1 MQDIAQ
7 RLSEVEKRIESA
19 AQKSGRKRSDIL
31 LVAVTKTHPPE
42 MINAAI
48 AAGVGVG
55 QTMCFF
61 VMAVTSVLHVFTV
74 RSRGSVFCRNVRD
87 NMPLVWSA
95 AAMVVVFSALVLV
108 EPLGAVFGM
117 FALGWVR
124 WAVACALAVVP
135 TLVAEL
141 FKLWENRHETRLFSR
156 RLVRHQ
162 AGGQE

>member
-1 MQDIAQ
+1 M
-7 RLSEVEKRIESA
+7 
-19 AQKSGRKRSDIL
+19 
-31 LVAVTKTHPPE
+31 
-42 MINAAI
+42 
-48 AAGVGVG
+48 AAGFGVG

-74 RSRGSVFCRNVRD
+74 RSRGSVFCRTVRD

-95 AAMVVVFSALVLV
+95 AAMVAVFSALVLV

-117 FALGWVR
+117 SAVGWVR
-124 WAVACALAVVP
+124 WAVACTLAVVP